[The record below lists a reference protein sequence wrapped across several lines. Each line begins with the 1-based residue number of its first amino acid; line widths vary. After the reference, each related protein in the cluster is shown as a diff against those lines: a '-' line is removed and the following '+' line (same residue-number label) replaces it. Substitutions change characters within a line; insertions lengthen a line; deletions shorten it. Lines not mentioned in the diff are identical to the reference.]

1 MIRIQVKKICIYH
14 NSLSLSLSLCVCAYL
29 DSPKLM
35 QTGMS
40 WKMLLQNSH
49 ELYLVHFRC
58 YATELNIL
66 WIQIIRSWL
75 FCMFDEMFWNK
86 PNNHDTGLVEQNAFT
101 YTFNSLKTLHS
112 LKSMACT
119 LGFQVLNYNRF
130 WDILDSLYG

>member
-1 MIRIQVKKICIYH
+1 MYISQLIY
-14 NSLSLSLSLCVCAYL
+14 SLSLSLSLCVCL
-29 DSPKLM
+29 PWFPKTNANGNVLKNA
-35 QTGMS
+35 TVE
-40 WKMLLQNSH
+40 LSH

-75 FCMFDEMFWNK
+75 FCMLDEMFWNK
-86 PNNHDTGLVEQNAFT
+86 PNNHDTGLDEQNAFT